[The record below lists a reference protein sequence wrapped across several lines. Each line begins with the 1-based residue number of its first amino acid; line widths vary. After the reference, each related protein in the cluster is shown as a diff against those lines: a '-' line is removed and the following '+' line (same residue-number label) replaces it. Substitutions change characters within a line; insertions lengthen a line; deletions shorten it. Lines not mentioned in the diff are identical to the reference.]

1 MPHIIYVK
9 KILADG
15 SPCKKCQEVTERLEQ
30 EGLIDLLDHI
40 AIADE
45 RNEDSE
51 GMRLA
56 AQYKVERAP
65 FFIVEHDSADGE
77 SGDIEVFDIYFKFK
91 KYASQF
97 VDGGLA
103 KSSL

>member
-1 MPHIIYVK
+1 MPHITYVK

-30 EGLIDLLDHI
+30 EGLLDLIDHI

-45 RNEDSE
+45 RNSDSE
-51 GMRLA
+51 GIRLA
-56 AQYKVERAP
+56 KQYKVERAP
-65 FFIVEHDSADGE
+65 FFIVEENGE
-77 SGDIEVFDIYFKFK
+77 VEVFDIYFKFK

-97 VDGGLA
+97 VDGDLA
-103 KSSL
+103 KSAL